1 MDFYFYG
8 MISPLVYIIFVG
20 IISWLYKKVFIAFI
34 RKYNRFGYIIG
45 TEQSIENEMNS
56 LKPSEVK
63 NLINE
68 LSIFKFSS
76 FITYLGFIITFVGF
90 IIAFLSFIIGQFS
103 NMTLRSHIG
112 MTILILS
119 AIIIL
124 GSFFTWIK
132 YNECVLY
139 AKEYFYENFDE
150 NTYKLKNNIKK
161 P

>member
-1 MDFYFYG
+1 MDFSFYG
-8 MISPLVYIIFVG
+8 MISPLLYLILAG
-20 IISWLYKKVFIAFI
+20 IISLVYKKIFIVAI
-34 RKYNRFGYIIG
+34 RKYNYFGYIIG
-45 TEQSIENEMNS
+45 TKQSIENEMNS

-76 FITYLGFIITFVGF
+76 FITYVGF
-90 IIAFLSFIIGQFS
+90 IIALLSFIISQFS
-103 NMTLRSHIG
+103 NTPLRSYIG

-119 AIIIL
+119 VIIIL

>member
-1 MDFYFYG
+1 MNNFLNGIIF
-8 MISPLVYIIFVG
+8 PLVYILFIG
-20 IISWLYKKVFIAFI
+20 AGSWLYTEAFI
-34 RKYNRFGYIIG
+34 GFLKTFNYFGYIIG
-45 TEQSIENEMNS
+45 TKQSIENKMNS

-76 FITYLGFIITFVGF
+76 FITYVGF
-90 IIAFLSFIIGQFS
+90 IIALLSFIIGQFS
-103 NMTLRSHIG
+103 NTPLRSYIV
-112 MTILILS
+112 MTILLS
-119 AIIIL
+119 IVIVL

-132 YNECVLY
+132 YNNCVLY
-139 AKEYFYENFDE
+139 VKEYFYENLEE